1 GHPLADIGYNAY
13 LWRSNSASW
22 GTLQGVDFATSGI
35 PTERAYVD
43 AYLKRVGRGPVD
55 DWNFYVAF
63 SVFRLASIGQ
73 GVYRRIL
80 DGDARGPRLLLW
92 RRRRRSHGRP
102 QCVFEARRGASGR
115 AASPDARR
123 DGGTRVRQAGDRRG
137 ERCRRR
143 LGHGARAVRRHSH
156 LLG

>member
-1 GHPLADIGYNAY
+1 
-13 LWRSNSASW
+13 LWRSSSTSW
-22 GTLQGVDFATSGI
+22 GTVQGVDFATSGI

-80 DGDARGPRLLLW
+80 NGVAPSDRKAVNGAPELS
-92 RRRRRSHGRP
+92 RRALAILHGK
-102 QCVFEARRGASGR
+102 
-115 AASPDARR
+115 
-123 DGGTRVRQAGDRRG
+123 
-137 ERCRRR
+137 
-143 LGHGARAVRRHSH
+143 L
-156 LLG
+156 